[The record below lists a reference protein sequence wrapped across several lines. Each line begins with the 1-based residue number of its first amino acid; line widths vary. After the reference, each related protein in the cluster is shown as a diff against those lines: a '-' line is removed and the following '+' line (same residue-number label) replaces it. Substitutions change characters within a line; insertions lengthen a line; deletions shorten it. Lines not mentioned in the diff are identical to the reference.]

1 MIRLRRA
8 AGAALLALLAL
19 GATGHTQET
28 PDLRSAMPPTGLGSL
43 TQEQISL
50 TLANSQLTVRFEPLN
65 ERLLRLLAPDAY
77 RALEGLIAKNQAT
90 IDSAGRDNG
99 ASQPGL
105 MLLTVY
111 GNAPDARFDPTLVG
125 VTVNTRRIDPIAI
138 LPLDANF
145 SRQQLAIR
153 SVGMGLFVFSEE
165 LPVYSPL
172 VFTYGSAAAEGWAR
186 LIPTFDREL
195 ARVSAR
201 ARSQAAGQQ
210 VPGQQAPPQPA
221 DSAPPP

>member
-1 MIRLRRA
+1 V
-8 AGAALLALLAL
+8 GAALLALLAS
-19 GATGHTQET
+19 GATGHAQET
-28 PDLRSAMPPTGLGSL
+28 PDLRSAMPPAGLGSL

-77 RALEGLIAKNQAT
+77 RALAGLIAKNQAV
-90 IDSAGRDNG
+90 IDSVSRDNG

-153 SVGMGLFVFSEE
+153 TVGMGLFVFSEE

-172 VFTYGSAAAEGWAR
+172 VFTYGSAAAEGWTR

-201 ARSQAAGQQ
+201 ARSQATQQ
-210 VPGQQAPPQPA
+210 DPGQPAPTPQTDSTPA
-221 DSAPPP
+221 P